1 MPGIIQEFDLKINSG
16 PFAQLVKTLERGADK
31 IDRVSGATQDLVN
44 RLNPM
49 QDAVAQAFTGNQTD
63 RAIDNLISQMN
74 RMGLVFTD
82 SAGEI
87 ESRALLARVPL
98 QELAEAGA
106 VAANSLA
113 QMRFNDKIAAEAQRT
128 AAEEERLANAAQKAA
143 DAELNQWMA
152 ANKAQYAAEQQE
164 KLARATSKTENAAV
178 RAAKAMLG
186 IGNASNPVEKLTGR
200 LTRTVVTL
208 FSVRRVLRYIT
219 DAMER
224 APASIASS
232 FTALG
237 NNIKNGFTRVVVSA
251 MGGMQ
256 KGIDKLNKAMNSAAG
271 QRLFR
276 GLERAAAAAGQVVG
290 MLFETL
296 SGIVEFLGNNFAQV
310 LAVAAIAMA
319 VYAAGTLA
327 AAIASNALLLPML
340 LIVGLIAAVI
350 AGMTAAGA
358 TASDIFGGIGAV
370 FGWLYAFIYN
380 IVADLYNV
388 FASFAEFF
396 ANFMNDPVAA
406 IERLFWDLFD
416 VVLGIVQAIAGA
428 IDKIFGSNL
437 ADGLS
442 AFRANIQ
449 RTLDDKYGEKAVTI
463 ERMARMEYGD
473 SVAKWSEKGAS
484 FGTSLSGF
492 SLDSMVAQPIKSI
505 SSDTSAIRKAVSM
518 SEEDLRSLVDV
529 AERKYVNKINMTQL
543 TPSIVIN
550 GANTGKTADDRR
562 ALADAIKEVLIEQT
576 ASGASVATAY
586 V

>member
-1 MPGIIQEFDLKINSG
+1 
-16 PFAQLVKTLERGADK
+16 
-31 IDRVSGATQDLVN
+31 
-44 RLNPM
+44 
-49 QDAVAQAFTGNQTD
+49 
-63 RAIDNLISQMN
+63 
-74 RMGLVFTD
+74 
-82 SAGEI
+82 
-87 ESRALLARVPL
+87 
-98 QELAEAGA
+98 
-106 VAANSLA
+106 
-113 QMRFNDKIAAEAQRT
+113 
-128 AAEEERLANAAQKAA
+128 
-143 DAELNQWMA
+143 
-152 ANKAQYAAEQQE
+152 
-164 KLARATSKTENAAV
+164 
-178 RAAKAMLG
+178 
-186 IGNASNPVEKLTGR
+186 
-200 LTRTVVTL
+200 
-208 FSVRRVLRYIT
+208 
-219 DAMER
+219 
-224 APASIASS
+224 
-232 FTALG
+232 
-237 NNIKNGFTRVVVSA
+237 
-251 MGGMQ
+251 
-256 KGIDKLNKAMNSAAG
+256 
-271 QRLFR
+271 
-276 GLERAAAAAGQVVG
+276 
-290 MLFETL
+290 
-296 SGIVEFLGNNFAQV
+296 
-310 LAVAAIAMA
+310 
-319 VYAAGTLA
+319 
-327 AAIASNALLLPML
+327 
-340 LIVGLIAAVI
+340 
-350 AGMTAAGA
+350 
-358 TASDIFGGIGAV
+358 
-370 FGWLYAFIYN
+370 
-380 IVADLYNV
+380 
-388 FASFAEFF
+388 
-396 ANFMNDPVAA
+396 MNDPVAA